1 MQHVSAFSRP
11 QTVPAAPAPAA
22 AGRKPNLWILD
33 SWRDLILYVCTPL
46 LLVRIFVVAQG
57 RWAAEDIYLFGVAV
71 GAMRHHLPGMIR
83 AYGDRALFQRFRWRF
98 ICAPIFLVVVCA
110 AFSIWDLKGIV
121 LVAFVWGVWHGM
133 MQTYG
138 FCRIYDAKVGSFAE
152 LTRRLDFAVCGI
164 WFATAVLLSPQRMT
178 DTLESY
184 YAAGGP
190 LIPPTLLRAAQQ
202 GLLALALAISG
213 VFLVNFV
220 WMWIQGKRPSPVK
233 LVLLVT
239 SISFWWYCN
248 NIVASVLVGIALFEV
263 FHDVQYLSLVWIYNR
278 KRVESDRSI
287 GGFMRFVFRRSGAL
301 VGVYIGLVLAYG
313 GLSLSKSYVGIDVVK
328 RILTGVVTASALLH
342 FYYDGFIWK
351 VREKSTRQSLGITGG
366 TVDVSTSAFLPSWAL
381 HGAKWVAVFV
391 IPLIALWFT
400 EAHSAQGKL
409 ERLAVIVADL
419 PSSVRA
425 HFNYAT
431 ALQEAGRTDEAAGHF
446 SAALR
451 LNPGSAKGHVNLAGL
466 LMGQGKLDDAQTH
479 FEQALRIEPNNAEY
493 HSGYAYVLEQ
503 LGRDD
508 HAAAECEASIRLAPS
523 SAQAHYSYVA
533 FLEKHGKLDEAIG
546 HYRQSLQLDPRL
558 VDAHIDLGSLVFE
571 KGELAEAKDHFKKA
585 SNLNPKLAQ
594 PHNYL
599 GKVLMREGNLTQAVL
614 QFEEALRLHPDFPEA
629 EENLRIAKQSENANP
644 PLP

>member
-11 QTVPAAPAPAA
+11 ETVPAVPAVV
-22 AGRKPNLWILD
+22 RKPNLWILD

-46 LLVRIFVVAQG
+46 LLVPSFIGAQG
-57 RWAAEDIYLFGVAV
+57 LWAAEDIYLFVAAF
-71 GAMRHHLPGMIR
+71 GAMGHHLPGMIR
-83 AYGDRALFQRFRWRF
+83 AYGDRGLFQRFRWRF

-110 AFSIWDLKGIV
+110 AFSLWDLKGIV

-190 LIPPTLLRAAQQ
+190 FIPPHLLRAAQQ

-220 WMWIQGKRPSPVK
+220 WLWIQGKRPSPVK

-239 SISFWWYCN
+239 SISFWWYSN

-278 KRVESDRSI
+278 KRVESDSSI

-313 GLSLSKSYVGIDVVK
+313 GLSLSKSYVGIEAVERV
-328 RILTGVVTASALLH
+328 LTGVVTASALLH

-351 VREKSTRQSLGITGG
+351 VRERSTRQSLGISGG
-366 TVDVSTSAFLPSWAL
+366 TADVSTNAFLPGWAL
-381 HGAKWVAVFV
+381 HGAKWVAGFV
-391 IPLIALWFT
+391 IPLAMLWFT
-400 EAHSAQGKL
+400 EVHSAQGKL
-409 ERLAVIVADL
+409 ERLGAIVADL

-431 ALQEAGRTDEAAGHF
+431 ALQEAGRPDEAAGEF
-446 SAALR
+446 SAGLR
-451 LNPGSAKGHVNLAGL
+451 LNPNSAKTHVNLAAL
-466 LMGQGKLDDAQTH
+466 SMEKGKLDDAQTH
-479 FEQALRIEPNNAEY
+479 YEQALRIEPNNAEY
-493 HSGYAYVLEQ
+493 HSGHAYVLEQ

-508 HAAAECEASIRLAPS
+508 QAAAECETSIRLAPK
-523 SAQAHYSYVA
+523 SAQAHYSYGA
-533 FLEKHGKLDEAIG
+533 FLEKRGKLEEAIAQ
-546 HYRQSLQLDPRL
+546 YREASQLDPRL
-558 VDAHIDLGSLVFE
+558 VDAHLDLGNLLFE
-571 KGELAEAKDHFKKA
+571 KGELAEAKSHFQQA
-585 SNLNPKLAQ
+585 SNINPKLAQ

-599 GKVLMREGNLTQAVL
+599 GKVFMREGDAAEAVS

-629 EENLRIAKQSENANP
+629 EENLRIARDSGNLNRHE
-644 PLP
+644 

>member
-1 MQHVSAFSRP
+1 MQHVSAFSPP
-11 QTVPAAPAPAA
+11 QTVPAAPAPA

-33 SWRDLILYVCTPL
+33 SWRDLVLYVCTPL
-46 LLVRIFVVAQG
+46 LLVPIFVGAQG
-57 RWAAEDIYLFGVAV
+57 LWAAEDIYLFVAAF
-71 GAMRHHLPGMIR
+71 GAMGHHLPGMIR

-98 ICAPIFLVVVCA
+98 IFAPLFLVVVCA
-110 AFSIWDLKGIV
+110 AFSLWDLKGIV
-121 LVAFVWGVWHGM
+121 LAAFVWGVWHGM

-152 LTRRLDFAVCGI
+152 VTRRLDFALCGI

-190 LIPPTLLRAAQQ
+190 FIPPALLRAGQQ
-202 GLLALALAISG
+202 GLLALAIAIAG

-220 WMWIQGKRPSPVK
+220 WKWLQGRRPSPVK
-233 LVLLVT
+233 LVLLLT

-278 KRVESDRSI
+278 KRVESDNSI

-301 VGVYIGLVLAYG
+301 VGVYVGLVLAYG
-313 GLSLSKSYVGIDVVK
+313 GLSLSKSYVGIEAVK

-351 VREKSTRQSLGITGG
+351 VREKSTRQSLGISGG
-366 TVDVSTSAFLPSWAL
+366 TADASTNGFLPSWAL
-381 HGAKWVAVFV
+381 HAAKWVGIFV
-391 IPLIALWFT
+391 IPLTALWFA
-400 EAHSAQGKL
+400 EVHSAQGKL
-409 ERLAVIVADL
+409 QRLGAIVADL

-425 HFNYAT
+425 HVNYAT
-431 ALQEAGRTDEAAGHF
+431 ALQEAGRPDEAVSHF
-446 SAALR
+446 TAALH
-451 LNPGSAKGHVNLAGL
+451 LNPGSSKTHVKLASIL
-466 LMGQGKLDDAQTH
+466 IEQGKLDEAQTY

-493 HSGYAYVLEQ
+493 HSGYAYLLEK
-503 LGRDD
+503 LGHDEQ
-508 HAAAECEASIRLAPS
+508 AAAECEASIRLAPK
-523 SAQAHYSYVA
+523 SAQAHYSYGA
-533 FLEKHGKLDEAIG
+533 FLEKHGKVDEAIA
-546 HYRQSLQLDPRL
+546 HYRGSLRLDPRL
-558 VDAHIDLGSLVFE
+558 LDAQIDLGSLLFE
-571 KGELAEAKDHFKKA
+571 KGDLAEAKSHFQSA
-585 SNLNPKLAQ
+585 SNIDPKLAQ

-599 GKVLMREGNLTQAVL
+599 GKVFMAEGNMNQAVM

-629 EENLRIAKQSENANP
+629 EENLRIAKQSENTISP
-644 PLP
+644 SP

>member
-1 MQHVSAFSRP
+1 MQFVPGLSSP

-46 LLVRIFVVAQG
+46 FLVPIFIGAQG
-57 RWAAEDIYLFGVAV
+57 LWAAEDIYLFVAAF
-71 GAMRHHLPGMIR
+71 GAMGHHLPGMIR
-83 AYGDRALFQRFRWRF
+83 AYGDRALFQRFRYRF
-98 ICAPIFLVVVCA
+98 IFAPIFLVVVCA
-110 AFSIWDLKGIV
+110 AFSLWDLKGIV
-121 LVAFVWGVWHGM
+121 LVAFFWGVWHGM

-152 LTRRLDFAVCGI
+152 LTRRLDFALCGI

-184 YAAGGP
+184 YSAGGP
-190 LIPPTLLRAAQQ
+190 FIPPALLRAAQQ
-202 GLLALALAISG
+202 GLLALALAVSG
-213 VFLVNFV
+213 VFLVNFI
-220 WMWIQGKRPSPVK
+220 WMWMQGKRPSPVK

-278 KRVESDRSI
+278 KRVESDSSI

-301 VGVYIGLVLAYG
+301 VGVYVGLVLAYG
-313 GLSLSKSYVGIDVVK
+313 GLSLSKSYVGIEAVK

-366 TVDVSTSAFLPSWAL
+366 TVDISKNAFLPSWAL

-400 EAHSAQGKL
+400 EVHSAQGKL
-409 ERLAVIVADL
+409 ERLAAIVSDL

-431 ALQEAGRTDEAAGHF
+431 ALQEARRTDEAAGHF

-451 LNPGSAKGHVNLAGL
+451 LNPGSAKAHVNLAAL
-466 LMGQGKLDDAQTH
+466 LMEKGKLDEAQTH
-479 FEQALRIEPNNAEY
+479 FEQALRIAPNNAEY
-493 HSGYAYVLEQ
+493 HSGYAYVLDQ
-503 LGRDD
+503 LGHDEQ
-508 HAAAECEASIRLAPS
+508 AVAECEASIRLAPKS
-523 SAQAHYSYVA
+523 GQAHYSYGA
-533 FLEKHGKLDEAIG
+533 FLEKHGKIEEAIG
-546 HYRQSLQLDPRL
+546 HYRQALQLDPRL
-558 VDAHIDLGSLVFE
+558 VDAHIDLGNLVFA
-571 KGELAEAKDHFKKA
+571 KGDLAEAKDHFQKA
-585 SNLNPKLAQ
+585 SDLDPKLAQ

-599 GKVLMREGNLTQAVL
+599 GKVFMREGDVAQAVL
-614 QFEEALRLHPDFPEA
+614 QFKEALRLHPDFPEA
-629 EENLRIAKQSENANP
+629 EENLRIAKQSETANEHE
-644 PLP
+644 